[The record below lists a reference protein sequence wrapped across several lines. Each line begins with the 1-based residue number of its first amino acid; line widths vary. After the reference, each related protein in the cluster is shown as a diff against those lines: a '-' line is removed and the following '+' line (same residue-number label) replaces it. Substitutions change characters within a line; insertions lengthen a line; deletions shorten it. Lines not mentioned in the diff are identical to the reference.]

1 MLSDFKEER
10 KRERNETKQQQQQ
23 KQTNETNALGA
34 RIFSV
39 SYLLSRSQAPLSREQ
54 RGQGAMGRHNVRR
67 VIAAPTFMAGFWFE
81 MCLRGQR
88 YMVDCS
94 TKAKRVFLTCFFWV
108 VVREV
113 AIFFF
118 YGERKP

>member
-10 KRERNETKQQQQQ
+10 KREQNETKQHQQQ

-54 RGQGAMGRHNVRR
+54 RAQGTTGRHNARR
-67 VIAAPTFMAGFWFE
+67 VIAAPTFNG
-81 MCLRGQR
+81 
-88 YMVDCS
+88 
-94 TKAKRVFLTCFFWV
+94 
-108 VVREV
+108 
-113 AIFFF
+113 
-118 YGERKP
+118 

>member
-10 KRERNETKQQQQQ
+10 KREQNETKQQQQQQQ

-54 RGQGAMGRHNVRR
+54 RGQGAMGRYNVRRR
-67 VIAAPTFMAGFWFE
+67 VIAAPTFMAGF
-81 MCLRGQR
+81 
-88 YMVDCS
+88 
-94 TKAKRVFLTCFFWV
+94 
-108 VVREV
+108 
-113 AIFFF
+113 
-118 YGERKP
+118 

>member
-10 KRERNETKQQQQQ
+10 KREQNETKQQQQQ

-54 RGQGAMGRHNVRR
+54 RAQGAMGRYNVRRR
-67 VIAAPTFMAGFWFE
+67 VIAAPTFMAGF
-81 MCLRGQR
+81 
-88 YMVDCS
+88 
-94 TKAKRVFLTCFFWV
+94 
-108 VVREV
+108 
-113 AIFFF
+113 
-118 YGERKP
+118 

>member
-10 KRERNETKQQQQQ
+10 KREQNETKQQQQQ

-39 SYLLSRSQAPLSREQ
+39 SYLLSSSEAPLSREQ
-54 RGQGAMGRHNVRR
+54 RAQGAMGRHNVRR
-67 VIAAPTFMAGFWFE
+67 VIAAPTFHGWILIWNMSSRSKIYGGLLNKSE
-81 MCLRGQR
+81 TCLPH
-88 YMVDCS
+88 M
-94 TKAKRVFLTCFFWV
+94 FFWV

-113 AIFFF
+113 AIFF
-118 YGERKP
+118 YGEQKP